1 MKILNYNNENFFNE
15 LKSHLLQR
23 LSNTD
28 NKIDNIVKNII
39 LDVKENGDIALI
51 KYAKNLDNVDLSQSD
66 IKLRSINKLYSK
78 DDIDD
83 SVILSFKKAIKNI
96 KKFHENQIP
105 QDYEMHNDDNVKL
118 SLHWKPI
125 ESVGLY
131 IPGGKAVYPSSLI
144 I

>member
-15 LKSHLLQR
+15 LKSHLLKR

-66 IKLRSINKLYSK
+66 IKLRSIKCCSRNCRNYMTCNIFSFTHIFNLLISFFINCSNDLLITFSVAKLYP
-78 DDIDD
+78 
-83 SVILSFKKAIKNI
+83 KN
-96 KKFHENQIP
+96 FLCGNFP
-105 QDYEMHNDDNVKL
+105 M
-118 SLHWKPI
+118 PC
-125 ESVGLY
+125 
-131 IPGGKAVYPSSLI
+131 
-144 I
+144 